1 MSNNLDLTQV
11 AESQDNADVAINDK
25 GGELDAALTESLAV
39 DVTSG
44 NATVTSADYRRAVRL
59 LVSGASVAR
68 QVTLP
73 AVKRAIVVEADA
85 ANTADVTVVIGTA
98 SFAVAPGTSSWFY
111 SDGTANGLSQIGGSA
126 GAGGSDPFDIGIYL
140 QSKPTA
146 GANVLRFNAV
156 RSFDLPSGLSGS
168 VFTAGVASTGTATF
182 TLKQNG
188 VSIGTIAFTTSTT
201 GVATFASPV
210 TFAVNDVFEITAPG
224 SQDATLAEIAL
235 NFKGTR

>member
-44 NATVTSADYRRAVRL
+44 NATVTSSDYRRAVRL

-73 AVKRAIVVEADA
+73 AVKRAIMVEADA
-85 ANTADVTVVIGTA
+85 ANSDDITVVRGAT
-98 SFAVAPGTSSWFY
+98 SFTLSPGSASWFFT
-111 SDGTANGLSQIGGSA
+111 DGTTDGLSQIGG
-126 GAGGSDPFDIGIYL
+126 AGGGGSQPFDLGIYL
-140 QSKPTA
+140 LTKPGA
-146 GANVLRFNAV
+146 GAVVLRFNAV

-168 VFTAGVASTGTATF
+168 LFTAEVASTGTATF
-182 TLKQNG
+182 TLKKNG
-188 VSIGTIAFTTSTT
+188 SSIGTVVFTSSAT
-201 GVATFASPV
+201 GAATFASPV
-210 TFAVNDVFEITAPG
+210 NFAVNDVFTIEAPG
-224 SQDATLAEIAL
+224 SQDATLEGIAL